1 MVNEFSKHPKQG
13 PSDSPSWSS
22 VTGGNG
28 QDLNYGYSWIFDGKD
43 VWILN
48 IDASNKS
55 KCIMGFP
62 NKTPQKKVG
71 VIFWGEKGMV

>member
-1 MVNEFSKHPKQG
+1 MILCYS
-13 PSDSPSWSS
+13 
-22 VTGGNG
+22 GNA
-28 QDLNYGYSWIFDGKD
+28 QDPNYGYSWIFGGEG

-55 KCIMGFP
+55 KCIMGAKQ
-62 NKTPQKKVG
+62 NHQKKVG